1 MSELAKVEEGRVLS
15 LADYEARIYLYREQ
29 IGTGYIGIGRTLN
42 EVKEAGVVP
51 HGQWETWVTETTGLS
66 VRQAQRCMQ
75 AATEIRDG
83 SAMARLEMSKAL
95 LLLSSG
101 LEDDEKERI
110 AEKAADEGA
119 SVRQLKE
126 ELRQAKLKVVQESG
140 LAAEIK
146 SKLKEAES
154 KRANLEAQLKATME
168 AYRKEMDNASTK
180 AYQEGYR
187 NCEHEIREEIKAE
200 YEGKIAFINSERES
214 LENTRQNLLARV
226 NEEVAKCSAQWDNG
240 YKAGTERYEEQLE
253 KANAQ
258 LASLADELKEARKS
272 GMSPENVE
280 EAIQDA
286 VNAAKIE
293 SYQKYLAELR
303 EVQED
308 LAAAEAREA
317 EKSKRLEELKRE
329 KRSAEM
335 AGVRGVI
342 SANAMS
348 GMDLTAAVRE
358 FIGRAGVL
366 PQMGVMLAGMD
377 AEDRNVIMLQVET
390 VARWVEGARA
400 ALNTV
405 AGSGDVM

>member
-1 MSELAKVEEGRVLS
+1 M
-15 LADYEARIYLYREQ
+15 
-29 IGTGYIGIGRTLN
+29 
-42 EVKEAGVVP
+42 
-51 HGQWETWVTETTGLS
+51 
-66 VRQAQRCMQ
+66 
-75 AATEIRDG
+75 
-83 SAMARLEMSKAL
+83 
-95 LLLSSG
+95 
-101 LEDDEKERI
+101 
-110 AEKAADEGA
+110 
-119 SVRQLKE
+119 RQLKE

-146 SKLKEAES
+146 SKLKEAEN
-154 KRANLEAQLKATME
+154 KRANLELQLKATME

-187 NCEHEIREEIKAE
+187 NCEHEIREDVRKE
-200 YEGKIAFINSERES
+200 YQGKIDQINSERYALAAD
-214 LENTRQNLLARV
+214 LENLQARLD
-226 NEEVAKCSAQWDNG
+226 EARKTSGEQWDSG
-240 YKAGTERYEEQLE
+240 YKAGMELYEEQLG
-253 KANAQ
+253 KANDR
-258 LASLADELKEARKS
+258 LAHLEDELNEARKS
-272 GMSPENVE
+272 GMSPEDVE

-293 SYQKYLAELR
+293 SYQKYLSELR

-366 PQMGVMLAGMD
+366 PQMGIMLAGMD